1 MKLPG
6 KRGRGEKVK
15 TEVSKGEVEGDSLS
29 PFNPLPFS
37 SSSSAR
43 GWTLI
48 ELVITL
54 TVMSVLT
61 LGVIPLVRT
70 AVRRQKEQ
78 QLREAL
84 RQMRGAIDAFK
95 RDTAGMQCGPG
106 GAVVGGGGVQQ
117 AQPGQPPG
125 IPGQPGQQ
133 GVYLDPRSHVVIADC
148 KIFNVDNIDRYP
160 PDLQTLVDGVDVVA
174 RAAAAAQQFG
184 SVDTSTGGATAN
196 SGGLL
201 PKKKIYLREIPVDPI
216 TGEKDWCVMSS
227 LEPADSGCAGSPA
240 NVFDVR
246 SKAPGEALNGEKY
259 SDW

>member
-1 MKLPG
+1 MKLSG
-6 KRGRGEKVK
+6 KRGRVEKVK
-15 TEVSKGEVEGDSLS
+15 AEVSKGEVGGDSLS
-29 PFNPLPFS
+29 PFDPPPFS
-37 SSSSAR
+37 ASSSAR

-54 TVMSVLT
+54 TVLSVLT

-70 AVRRQKEQ
+70 SVRRQKEQ

-106 GAVVGGGGVQQ
+106 GAVIGGGGI
-117 AQPGQPPG
+117 QPPLN
-125 IPGQPGQQ
+125 GQNGQNGQQ
-133 GVYLDPRSHVVIADC
+133 PGVYLDPRSHVVIADC

-160 PDLQTLVDGVDVVA
+160 PDLQTLVDGVDVIA
-174 RAAAAAQQFG
+174 RQAAAAQQLG

-216 TGEKDWCVMSS
+216 TGQKDWCVMSS

>member
-1 MKLPG
+1 MRLVV
-6 KRGRGEKVK
+6 KR
-15 TEVSKGEVEGDSLS
+15 SKGEEVKREVESNSLS
-29 PFNPLPFS
+29 TLPLFH
-37 SSSSAR
+37 SSAR

-54 TVMSVLT
+54 TVLSVLT

-70 AVRRQKEQ
+70 SVRRQKEQ
-78 QLREAL
+78 QLHEAL

-95 RDTAGMQCGPG
+95 RDTVGMQCGAG
-106 GAVVGGGGVQQ
+106 GAVIGGGVGGVGGGTGGGTGTGTGTG
-117 AQPGQPPG
+117 A
-125 IPGQPGQQ
+125 
-133 GVYLDPRSHVVIADC
+133 GVYIDPRSHVVIADC
-148 KIFNVDNIDRYP
+148 KIFNVDNIDRSP

-174 RAAAAAQQFG
+174 RAAAAAQQLG

-201 PKKKIYLREIPVDPI
+201 PKKKIYLREIPIDPM
-216 TGEKDWCVMSS
+216 TGERDWCLMSS
-227 LEPADSGCAGSPA
+227 LEPADQGCSANPP

-246 SKAPGEALNGEKY
+246 SKSGQTALNEKEKY

>member
-1 MKLPG
+1 MMLVG
-6 KRGRGEKVK
+6 KR
-15 TEVSKGEVEGDSLS
+15 SKGEEVKREVGGDALS
-29 PFNPLPFS
+29 PLPLFPS
-37 SSSSAR
+37 YSRRSAR

-54 TVMSVLT
+54 TVLSVLT
-61 LGVIPLVRT
+61 IGVIPLVRT
-70 AVRRQKEQ
+70 SVRRQKEM

-95 RDTAGMQCGPG
+95 RDTVGMQCGPG
-106 GAVVGGGGVQQ
+106 GLGGGGIQPPP
-117 AQPGQPPG
+117 QPGP
-125 IPGQPGQQ
+125 PGQPGQQ

-148 KIFNVDNIDRYP
+148 KIFGVDNIDRYP

-174 RAAAAAQQFG
+174 RG
-184 SVDTSTGGATAN
+184 SLNGPQPGVGLGDDGRQASDN
-196 SGGLL
+196 SGLL

-216 TGEKDWCVMSS
+216 TGQKDWCVMSS